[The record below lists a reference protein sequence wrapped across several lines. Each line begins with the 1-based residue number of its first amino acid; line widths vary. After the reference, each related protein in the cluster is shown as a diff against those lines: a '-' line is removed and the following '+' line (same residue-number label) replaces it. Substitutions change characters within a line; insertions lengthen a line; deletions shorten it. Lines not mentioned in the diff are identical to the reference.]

1 MMLTTIKQYDIRHT
15 GDEMDR
21 LDILAAFGELK
32 RLCEEADQAG
42 VDVSSEKSDLISVT
56 ITTVDAP

>member
-1 MMLTTIKQYDIRHT
+1 MITTTMKQYDIRHT

-32 RLCEEADQAG
+32 RRTKLALMCLARKA
-42 VDVSSEKSDLISVT
+42 T
-56 ITTVDAP
+56 